1 MQAVCGEQPCSGSIS
16 QALKSRYEEAHFKT
30 AIAETMKVIDEGLA
44 NHAKAHPNYNF
55 RLHSLQSENEG
66 YTPQELEPDGDGGF
80 VWGQDGH
87 ATRYYTVFIKSKIA
101 KPRLPQT
108 IEELKAYSQT

>member
-1 MQAVCGEQPCSGSIS
+1 VWGAAVFQVHIAGS
-16 QALKSRYEEAHFKT
+16 KSRYEEAHFKT

-44 NHAKAHPNYNF
+44 DHAKAQPNYIF
-55 RLHSLQSENEG
+55 RIHSLQAENEG
-66 YTPQELEPDGDGGF
+66 YTPQELEPDGEGSF

-87 ATRYYTVFIKSKIA
+87 ATRYYAVLIKSKIA

-108 IEELKAYSQT
+108 IEDLKAYSQA